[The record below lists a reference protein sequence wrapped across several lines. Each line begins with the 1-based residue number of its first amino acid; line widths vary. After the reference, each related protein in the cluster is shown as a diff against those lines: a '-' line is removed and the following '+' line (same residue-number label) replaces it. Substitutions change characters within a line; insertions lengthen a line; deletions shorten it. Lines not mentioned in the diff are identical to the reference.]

1 MNDNRTV
8 IIAEAGVNHNG
19 SMEIAKEMVEV
30 AANSGADYVKFQTF
44 NSEDLMI
51 KGATKADYQKK
62 SSFDEESQY
71 SMIKKL
77 ELDYHNHFDL
87 KEHCNLNNIKFLSTP
102 FDISSIDLLQ
112 RLDLDFYKIPSGE
125 ITNLP
130 YLRYISLKGKPI
142 IMSTGMASLEEIKNA
157 LNVFED
163 NGLTKDNIYVLHC
176 NTEYPT
182 PFEDVNLFAMVTIK
196 DELNVKIGY
205 SDHTSGIEVSLAAVA
220 MGASII
226 EKHFTLD
233 RSLPGP
239 DHAASLEPDELAN
252 MVKSIRNIEES
263 LGNGVK
269 KPSMSESKNI
279 PIARKSIVAKKY
291 IKKGERLTKYNITAK
306 RPGTGISPMKWDE
319 VIGRKAKYNFNVDD
333 FIKI

>member
-1 MNDNRTV
+1 
-8 IIAEAGVNHNG
+8 
-19 SMEIAKEMVEV
+19 
-30 AANSGADYVKFQTF
+30 
-44 NSEDLMI
+44 
-51 KGATKADYQKK
+51 
-62 SSFDEESQY
+62 
-71 SMIKKL
+71 
-77 ELDYHNHFDL
+77 
-87 KEHCNLNNIKFLSTP
+87 
-102 FDISSIDLLQ
+102 
-112 RLDLDFYKIPSGE
+112 
-125 ITNLP
+125 
-130 YLRYISLKGKPI
+130 
-142 IMSTGMASLEEIKNA
+142 MSTGMSSFHEVNDAINVLTACGLEK
-157 LNVFED
+157 
-163 NGLTKDNIYVLHC
+163 KDITILHC

-205 SDHTSGIEVSLAAVA
+205 SDHTSGIEVPLAAVA

-263 LGNGVK
+263 LGNGIK
-269 KPSMSESKNI
+269 KPSISESKNI
-279 PIARKSIVAKKY
+279 PIARKSIVAKKH
-291 IKKGERLTKYNITAK
+291 IKKGEKLTEDNITAK
-306 RPGTGISPMKWDE
+306 RPGIGISPMKWDE